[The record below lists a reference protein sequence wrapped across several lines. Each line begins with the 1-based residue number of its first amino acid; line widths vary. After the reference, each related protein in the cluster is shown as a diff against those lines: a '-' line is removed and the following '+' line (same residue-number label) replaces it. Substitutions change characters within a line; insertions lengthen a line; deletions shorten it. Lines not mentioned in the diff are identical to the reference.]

1 MASGTLHQDSNLV
14 LHLTHRV
21 SFALLTFASGRHDII
36 DCERASV
43 DTKIR
48 EHRRNE
54 LKYPLESCVE
64 FKVLGRWRNNLDDSG
79 EADTYYVTVGDM
91 LENGH
96 DKDDVKAA
104 IKAFYEASLE
114 AALTAVDEYE
124 PGQLDDEQ

>member
-1 MASGTLHQDSNLV
+1 MTSSTASE
-14 LHLTHRV
+14 RV
-21 SFALLTFASGRHDII
+21 STRRSGSTG
-36 DCERASV
+36 A
-43 DTKIR
+43 TT
-48 EHRRNE
+48 NE